1 MRNYGCL
8 SKALDWAEIQ
18 SLVPEC
24 KRCPWFPRACLSLQ
38 RFWFQPIPSGDC
50 QTSPGTRAPPHM
62 SFFFFLGQYPVLRLA
77 PETYQCCVWIYKS
90 LWCTFS
96 TPQKE
101 TGFTH
106 FSRSK
111 YEFVPS
117 LHTKCWNEFV
127 RHPHLSMTT
136 TAVPISAQILSRR
149 DNWGLFSF
157 NLAVWSNSLGQS
169 IMLLSK
175 MPAKHYQ
182 RQEKR
187 PSAQT
192 KTLASSLLCTSD
204 AHLNSN

>member
-1 MRNYGCL
+1 MVVWAKHWTELKY
-8 SKALDWAEIQ
+8 KALFQNVRGAHDSQEHVFH
-18 SLVPEC
+18 SNTFDSNPYLVGIVKLLQVQELHHT
-24 KRCPWFPRACLSLQ
+24 CP
-38 RFWFQPIPSGDC
+38 
-50 QTSPGTRAPPHM
+50 
-62 SFFFFLGQYPVLRLA
+62 FFFFRTLSCLGISPRNISVL
-77 PETYQCCVWIYKS
+77 CVWIYKS

-96 TPQKE
+96 TPQKK

-127 RHPHLSMTT
+127 WHPHLSMTT